1 MAKGATLHE
10 TNQVCLAVTVLF
22 LYMHEG
28 KIGIGKYG
36 SFVKENQKAKLK

>member
-1 MAKGATLHE
+1 MLGSNN
-10 TNQVCLAVTVLF
+10 NQVLF